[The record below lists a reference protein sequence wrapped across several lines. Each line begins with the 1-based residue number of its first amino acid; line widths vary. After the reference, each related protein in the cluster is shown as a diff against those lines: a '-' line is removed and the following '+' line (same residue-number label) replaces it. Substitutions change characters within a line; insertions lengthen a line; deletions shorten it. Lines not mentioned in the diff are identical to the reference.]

1 MKYKLHAD
9 ASGYP
14 AGTIVYDLKYYDY
27 GLANDDT
34 RYTGIEHKSMTLDLN
49 GNYPSFT
56 VPTHNLIPLE

>member
-1 MKYKLHAD
+1 MKYKLSTD
-9 ASGYP
+9 AHGHP
-14 AGTIVYDLKYYDY
+14 AETIVYNLKYHDY

-34 RYTGIEHKSMTLDLN
+34 RYTGVEHKSMTLDPD